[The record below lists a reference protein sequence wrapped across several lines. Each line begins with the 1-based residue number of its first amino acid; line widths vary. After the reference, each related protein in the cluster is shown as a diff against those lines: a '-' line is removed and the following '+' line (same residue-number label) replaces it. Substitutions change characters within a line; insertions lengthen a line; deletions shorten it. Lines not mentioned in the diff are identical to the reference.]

1 MATGAPHLPGRRITT
16 RCSGR
21 SRRKRWSFA
30 ADLGVMPTDVTHGWV
45 GVERLETAR
54 KAVEG
59 LIKGCAAFAGVTA
72 LEAVD
77 GSMRALVVP

>member
-1 MATGAPHLPGRRITT
+1 
-16 RCSGR
+16 
-21 SRRKRWSFA
+21 
-30 ADLGVMPTDVTHGWV
+30 MPTYVTHGWV
-45 GVERLETAR
+45 SVERLRRRA